1 MELNEIIKNDSDR
14 LFIVDT
20 ECFIIFTGDSIQD
33 DRPFIRIGTWMDL
46 PVEII
51 PLIENII
58 ITDSIKGDP
67 SHEQFNIDIR
77 HFQSNRYIGSEISLK
92 RFLDYQRN
100 FGLDLTNVS
109 IVNVDRDVPELPK
122 KRNISDRDHFIGV
135 FYSNGDVKI
144 VHSGRD
150 LFSLQK
156 LEEVYPDISAIH
168 EGIADLSRNSE
179 RYSNSGFIIFDANP
193 LFYSSGYFTSY
204 QYPGNYYS
212 RFSRMNINPSKIR
225 ELILPSQ
232 NIVNISGLLKYKNSR
247 EGKIKLFS
255 DNSDQA
261 DLIKKLFRNAAIV
274 DEKFSSMN
282 YNTGDGLKIESLGNT
297 PNLKLT
303 YKENKKHPREIR
315 VIFLKSHMGAK
326 SILKEKSDAII
337 ITYTAYEESSLL
349 FNSTDTPVLI
359 LNDGNPNI
367 KKLHNIDRD
376 ILINGVQYELAAYET
391 VDDLSLN
398 LIGDNELPAAFGNNR
413 IPEINSIFESIP
425 SDRKNC
431 LKLFNA
437 LSLLKVYIMN
447 TTDRKACASLKNIYQ
462 KNITRINFRT
472 IEEKSDSLKS
482 VLAFLGKGCYQFLE
496 EVRLI
501 PQKEYSDIYNESVSQ
516 NENLSEDQKKLCY
529 RIIEDRERL
538 MKLINLFYQDREGTE
553 NYDNMRSEINK
564 LAKEIKNRKEVY
576 SQEIYLDET
585 NTVVKSALEKIS
597 PISKGSSGKKNKV
610 HETKNGYK
618 AESALPGLA
627 KEKIKYLAA
636 VIVFLLLILM
646 ALLFSPDKDEDKTK
660 PVITEDEIISSDSDK
675 DNIVTV
681 ARINADEKELL
692 KKAGVA
698 ISNLDI
704 YNYANDVA
712 EKNGYTKISYQGFK
726 SRNPHWIFPGNLF
739 VMLDGE
745 KVVVQKGDTLWDL
758 SKAKLEKMNAEFF
771 KIVEEINSIPETENS
786 RIKTLLEKADSYV
799 YIDQQKTIISDLKK
813 KYLNEQ

>member
-144 VHSGRD
+144 VHSGKD
-150 LFSLQK
+150 LFSLQN
-156 LEEVYPDISAIH
+156 LEKGYPDISDIH
-168 EGIADLSRNSE
+168 DGISEISRNSE

-204 QYPGNYYS
+204 QYPGSYYS
-212 RFSRMNINPSKIR
+212 RFSRMNINPNKIR

-247 EGKIKLFS
+247 EGKIRLFS
-255 DNSDQA
+255 DNSDQT
-261 DLIKKLFRNAAIV
+261 DLIKKLFKSATII
-274 DEKFSSMN
+274 DDKFSSMN

-297 PNLKLT
+297 PNLKLS
-303 YKENKKHPREIR
+303 YKENKKHSREIS
-315 VIFLKSHMGAK
+315 VIFLKSHLGAK

-367 KKLHNIDRD
+367 KKLHDIDRE
-376 ILINGVQYELAAYET
+376 ILINGVQYELAAYQT

-398 LIGDNELPAAFGNNR
+398 LMGDNELPAAFESNR
-413 IPEINSIFESIP
+413 ISEINSIFESIP
-425 SDRKNC
+425 SDSENC

-437 LSLLKVYIMN
+437 LSLLKVHIMN
-447 TTDRKACASLKNIYQ
+447 TTDRKACSSLKNIYQ
-462 KNITRINFRT
+462 KNISRINFRD
-472 IEEKSDSLKS
+472 IEKKSDSLKS

-496 EVRLI
+496 EVSVTS
-501 PQKEYSDIYNESVSQ
+501 QKEYSDIYDESVSQ
-516 NENLSEDQKKLCY
+516 NDNISEDQKKLCF
-529 RIIEDRERL
+529 RIIEDRDRL
-538 MKLINLFYQDREGTE
+538 KKLINLFYSDREGTD

-564 LAKEIKNRKEVY
+564 LAREIKNRKEVY

-597 PISKGSSGKKNKV
+597 PMSKSPSDKKDKI
-610 HETKNGYK
+610 HETNDGYR
-618 AESALPGLA
+618 AESALPGLVT
-627 KEKIKYLAA
+627 EKIKYLAA
-636 VIVFLLLILM
+636 VIVFLLLILL
-646 ALLFSPDKDEDKTK
+646 ALIFYPGKDEDKTE
-660 PVITEDEIISSDSDK
+660 PVISEKEIISGESVK
-675 DNIVTV
+675 NNNITV
-681 ARINADEKELL
+681 ARIDDEEKELL

-698 ISNLDI
+698 ISNYDI

-726 SRNPHWIFPGNLF
+726 DKNPHWIFPGNLF

-758 SKAKLEKMNAEFF
+758 SKAKLEKMNADFY
-771 KIVEEINSIPETENS
+771 KIIEEINSIPETEKS
-786 RIKTLLEKADSYV
+786 RIETLVKKADSYA
-799 YIDQQKTIISDLKK
+799 YIDQQKKIISDLKK
-813 KYLNEQ
+813 KYVNEQ